1 MFCPHCHNKIPD
13 GSNICPLCYANLA
26 GVKPE
31 RSEAE
36 GGEERQPHPE
46 QRSAPRKGSRQSR
59 RSQDRTPMIIAIGLI
74 LILVLIIAMI
84 VRSMFT
90 AGTPA
95 TINTPQ
101 PQQQAQNSP
110 ENNFIV
116 FGATNTPAPVAATTP
131 MIEITPTPEPVQQ
144 TTNVTYKTLR
154 KGDQSVEVKLM
165 QVALTELGY
174 LKGASDG
181 NFGTATKTAVEAFQK
196 DNGLDVDGIAG
207 AKTLEKLYSLATVT
221 PPPDGTVTAAPGD
234 IMDLPG

>member
-31 RSEAE
+31 HSEAE
-36 GGEERQPHPE
+36 GSEERQPRPE
-46 QRSAPRKGSRQSR
+46 QRSAPRKSSKTAYAKGSRQSR

-144 TTNVTYKTLR
+144 IISSNLTPSAAPCSMASLA
-154 KGDQSVEVKLM
+154 
-165 QVALTELGY
+165 ALT
-174 LKGASDG
+174 
-181 NFGTATKTAVEAFQK
+181 
-196 DNGLDVDGIAG
+196 
-207 AKTLEKLYSLATVT
+207 
-221 PPPDGTVTAAPGD
+221 
-234 IMDLPG
+234 